1 MEYTKGPYCN
11 NCGNVGHLY
20 RNCLHPILS
29 YGIILYKEVSDNEYE
44 LLMVE
49 RKNSISYIEF
59 LRGKYKDIHNI
70 EYIELLCSRFSSEE
84 KIKILQHSFDE
95 LWKDLWIHVETIN
108 PRIKKEY
115 EKSKQ
120 MFSILQDGYLSD
132 KQEYSLHSFIG
143 NVSTTYQHNEWEIPK
158 GRRSNRETNRNC
170 AIREFEEE
178 TNISRDKYQLFDNI
192 IPITEDYY
200 GINNVHYKHVYYLGK
215 LFQSCEL
222 YIDSDKKEQYTE
234 IKTLKWMKKE
244 DLSHHIRDHD
254 KLKKKILLD
263 LFDFLESHKDKILIK

>member
-29 YGIILYKEVSDNEYE
+29 YGIILYKEVSENEYE

-59 LRGKYKDIHNI
+59 LRGKYRDIHNI

-120 MFSILQDGYLSD
+120 MFSILQDGYVSD
-132 KQEYSLHSFIG
+132 KQEYSLHSFIE

-178 TNISRDKYQLFDNI
+178 TNISRDKYQLFVH
-192 IPITEDYY
+192 
-200 GINNVHYKHVYYLGK
+200 NNECYLLSLQTTYNSTTNAFHDQGQPVEIDIA
-215 LFQSCEL
+215 LTFQEVKALTREEL
-222 YIDSDKKEQYTE
+222 YEAAE
-234 IKTLKWMKKE
+234 ISE
-244 DLSHHIRDHD
+244 
-254 KLKKKILLD
+254 
-263 LFDFLESHKDKILIK
+263 EEGAE